1 MQKTLRRLTCLL
13 GLLLSGIL
21 MQAQDTMNRHWVS
34 AGLSY
39 SMPQLDGQPMPSGV
53 SANRF
58 APLLR
63 YAYGKTDG
71 WFLRLQARGTW
82 GSWPLDKPA
91 NFNVTKK
98 YRGMQYLAGVGRHWP
113 LKKQWV
119 AVTVL
124 DGSFDRFVSEGSY
137 GGGVTGQYR
146 LYDGRGNMVS
156 AGLSA
161 GLEYRL
167 NTRWALGMDTRL
179 SIGALSKNVELLDPL
194 SSSSNNVVSSSS
206 FKVLM
211 YWTPVQALY
220 VSYRF

>member
-1 MQKTLRRLTCLL
+1 MQNTLRRLTCLL

-39 SMPQLDGQPMPSGV
+39 SMPHLDGEPLPSGV
-53 SANRF
+53 LANRV
-58 APLLR
+58 APILR

-91 NFNVTKK
+91 DFNVKKK

-146 LYDGRGNMVS
+146 FYDGGGNMVS

-167 NTRWALGMDTRL
+167 NTRWAVGMDTRL
-179 SIGALSKNVELLDPL
+179 SVGALSKNLDVTDPL
-194 SSSSNNVVSSSS
+194 SSSNQVVESRT
-206 FKVLM
+206 FKFIM
-211 YWTPVQALY
+211 QWTPVQALY

>member
-119 AVTVL
+119 AVKVL
-124 DGSFDRFVSEGSY
+124 DGSLDRFVSEDSY
-137 GGGVTGQYR
+137 GGGVTGEYR
-146 LYDGRGNMVS
+146 FYDGGGNMVS

-167 NTRWALGMDTRL
+167 NTRWSVGMDTRL
-179 SIGALSKNVELLDPL
+179 SVGALSKNLDVTDPL
-194 SSSSNNVVSSSS
+194 SSSNQVVESRT
-206 FKVLM
+206 FKVIM
-211 YWTPVQALY
+211 QWTPVQALY